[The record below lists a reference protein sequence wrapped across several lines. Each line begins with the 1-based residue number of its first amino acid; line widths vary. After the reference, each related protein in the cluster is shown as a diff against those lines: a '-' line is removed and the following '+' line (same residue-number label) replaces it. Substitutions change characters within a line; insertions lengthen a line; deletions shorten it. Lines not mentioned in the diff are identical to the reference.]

1 MVPDDGLQT
10 EYFRRNCPYAVIDI
24 TVRGSPVPW
33 QSAALGISAI
43 RTRVIRT
50 CQNLDTYRGVLDDFH
65 TPAEFCHDVH
75 VRQRRHIT
83 MGPGVNG
90 DIRLELLER
99 PLEQRRV
106 KQDIAADHEMG
117 RRDLVR
123 SQIVI
128 EQVRSL
134 KWVRFDIRAVH

>member
-1 MVPDDGLQT
+1 M
-10 EYFRRNCPYAVIDI
+10 
-24 TVRGSPVPW
+24 
-33 QSAALGISAI
+33 
-43 RTRVIRT
+43 
-50 CQNLDTYRGVLDDFH
+50 
-65 TPAEFCHDVH
+65 
-75 VRQRRHIT
+75 
-83 MGPGVNG
+83 NG

-106 KQDIAADHEMG
+106 EQDIAADHEMG
-117 RRDLVR
+117 GRDLVR